1 MQPHVSHHMQSAAV
15 SVRGVP
21 VQAWTSRR
29 ARRRRPAARAARG
42 SARSAPRCQTSAGAA
57 RPRPSAAPPPRAS
70 APAWWAAPRPTAP
83 PALLRADPRSSPAG
97 LQAIPPSQV
106 FQQSAFPLC
115 CGLCT
120 CLHVAPP
127 PHFEAAIW
135 LAAPAAPR
143 AGPYSPPAG
152 LQPRCTWTL
161 LCCSR

>member
-106 FQQSAFPLC
+106 FHLRTLKQQSGWQRLLRLGQGRIARQQACSP
-115 CGLCT
+115 GA
-120 CLHVAPP
+120 H
-127 PHFEAAIW
+127 
-135 LAAPAAPR
+135 
-143 AGPYSPPAG
+143 GPFFAVLDDRKAVSPDASTRVINF
-152 LQPRCTWTL
+152 L
-161 LCCSR
+161 